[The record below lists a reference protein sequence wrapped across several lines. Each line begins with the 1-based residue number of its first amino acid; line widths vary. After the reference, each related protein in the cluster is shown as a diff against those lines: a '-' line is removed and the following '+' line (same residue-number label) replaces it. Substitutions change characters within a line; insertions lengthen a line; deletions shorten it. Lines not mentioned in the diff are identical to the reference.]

1 MDGKREISLNY
12 DAVTSYLVQIERFG
26 SRPGLERIIKLL
38 NFLGNPEKNLN
49 VIHVAGTNGKG
60 SVCSMLQS
68 VLMNAGYQ
76 VGMYTS
82 PHLERYNERLKI
94 NNQDISNDDF
104 TDIGEKVIWAAKKC
118 VENGTEHPTVFECL
132 TAMAFLYFYEK
143 KVDFVVLEVGL
154 GGRHDATNVIK
165 KPLVSVITAIG
176 KDHQDVLGNDIES
189 IAYEKG
195 GIIKKNCATVLY
207 FPNRLVYNVINEI
220 CQKMNSTLYYNSNI
234 NIKDLKY
241 NLERM
246 FFSIET
252 DLYAYNDLELSLI
265 GEHQVYNAATVLT
278 VIELLR
284 RQGITISEDSIR
296 KGLKECYWPGRLELI
311 SREPLFIL
319 DGTHNEESAQALS
332 QFLNNN
338 LKDKNITLIIGILR
352 DKPYKKILEL
362 ILPFVKRVIV
372 TEPDNL
378 RKLTAGEL
386 AKEIKAYPV
395 EIVICPDIKE
405 ALLLAE
411 KLVLK
416 EDVILC
422 AGSLYLIGKIKFY
435 LSVLLTKYEENE
447 I

>member
-1 MDGKREISLNY
+1 
-12 DAVTSYLVQIERFG
+12 
-26 SRPGLERIIKLL
+26 
-38 NFLGNPEKNLN
+38 
-49 VIHVAGTNGKG
+49 
-60 SVCSMLQS
+60 MLQFI
-68 VLMNAGYQ
+68 LMNAGYK

-82 PHLERYNERLKI
+82 PHLEKYNERMKI
-94 NNQDISNDDF
+94 NNKDISDKDF
-104 TDIGEKVIWAAKKC
+104 ANIGEKVIKGAQKC
-118 VENGTEHPTVFECL
+118 VKDGIGHPTVFECI

-143 KVDFVVLEVGL
+143 KVDFLVLEVGL
-154 GGRHDATNVIK
+154 GGRLDATNVIE
-165 KPLVSVITAIG
+165 KPLVSVISSIG
-176 KDHQDVLGNDIES
+176 MDHQDFLGDNIES
-189 IAYEKG
+189 IAFEKG
-195 GIIKKNCATVLY
+195 GIIKKNSTTVLY

-411 KLVLK
+411 KLV
-416 EDVILC
+416 
-422 AGSLYLIGKIKFY
+422 
-435 LSVLLTKYEENE
+435 
-447 I
+447 

>member
-1 MDGKREISLNY
+1 MNY
-12 DAVTSYLVQIERFG
+12 NDVIDYINKIEVLG
-26 SRPGLERIIKLL
+26 SQPGLARINKLL
-38 NFLGNPEKNLN
+38 EYLGNPEKDLK

-60 SVCSMLQS
+60 SICSMLQFI
-68 VLMNAGYQ
+68 LMNAGYK

-82 PHLERYNERLKI
+82 PHLEKYNERMKI
-94 NNQDISNDDF
+94 NNKDISDKDF
-104 TDIGEKVIWAAKKC
+104 ANIGEKVIKGAQKC
-118 VENGTEHPTVFECL
+118 VKDGIGHPTVFECI

-143 KVDFVVLEVGL
+143 KVDFLVLEVGL
-154 GGRHDATNVIK
+154 GGRLDATNVIE
-165 KPLVSVITAIG
+165 KPLVSVISSIG
-176 KDHQDVLGNDIES
+176 MDHQDFLGDNIES
-189 IAYEKG
+189 IAFEKG
-195 GIIKKNCATVLY
+195 GIIKKNSTTVLY

-435 LSVLLTKYEENE
+435 LSKRSR
-447 I
+447 

>member
-1 MDGKREISLNY
+1 MGWI
-12 DAVTSYLVQIERFG
+12 I
-26 SRPGLERIIKLL
+26 RI
-38 NFLGNPEKNLN
+38 LGDN
-49 VIHVAGTNGKG
+49 
-60 SVCSMLQS
+60 
-68 VLMNAGYQ
+68 
-76 VGMYTS
+76 
-82 PHLERYNERLKI
+82 
-94 NNQDISNDDF
+94 
-104 TDIGEKVIWAAKKC
+104 
-118 VENGTEHPTVFECL
+118 
-132 TAMAFLYFYEK
+132 
-143 KVDFVVLEVGL
+143 
-154 GGRHDATNVIK
+154 
-165 KPLVSVITAIG
+165 
-176 KDHQDVLGNDIES
+176 IES
-189 IAYEKG
+189 IAFEKG
-195 GIIKKNCATVLY
+195 GIIKKNSTTVLY

-422 AGSLYLIGKIKFY
+422 AGSLYLIGKIKSY
-435 LSVLLTKYEENE
+435 LSKRSR
-447 I
+447 

>member
-220 CQKMNSTLYYNSNI
+220 CQKENSPLFYNSNI
-234 NIKDLKY
+234 KFKDVRHSLDK
-241 NLERM
+241 M

-252 DLYAYNDLELSLI
+252 DLYTYDGLELSLL
-265 GEHQVYNAATVLT
+265 GEHQLYNAATVLT
-278 VIELLR
+278 TVEILKKQGVVIPE
-284 RQGITISEDSIR
+284 SSI
-296 KGLKECYWPGRLELI
+296 KQGLKDCYWPGRIEI
-311 SREPLFIL
+311 IKKEPLVIL
-319 DGTHNEESAQALS
+319 DGSHNEESAQALS
-332 QFLNNN
+332 QFLKDYLNN
-338 LKDKNITLIIGILR
+338 KKITLLIGILK
-352 DKPYKKILEL
+352 DKPYKKIIDT
-362 ILPFVKRVIV
+362 ILPFAKKVII
-372 TEPDNL
+372 TEPDSP
-378 RKLTAGEL
+378 RKLSASEL
-386 AKEIKAYPV
+386 AELVKAYPV
-395 EIVICPDIKE
+395 EFIKCPDIKE
-405 ALLLAE
+405 AVELAE
-411 KLVLK
+411 KLLSE
-416 EDVILC
+416 EDVLVC
-422 AGSLYLIGKIKFY
+422 TGSLYLIGKVKSY
-435 LSVLLTKYEENE
+435 LSKRGR
-447 I
+447 